1 MKASKKL
8 KKQETIT
15 NQTVRKV
22 ILVIANIEIKYQVQ
36 AKKNAT
42 SVSSNGFLILFNIVG
57 TNQKISTRIKRT
69 TDRKGLLVN
78 IHNIIDNNQKIN
90 EKESPLDIFLLHLLK
105 EIKAI
110 KKQRKE
116 TNQILN
122 AQSQAL
128 S

>member
-1 MKASKKL
+1 M
-8 KKQETIT
+8 
-15 NQTVRKV
+15 
-22 ILVIANIEIKYQVQ
+22 
-36 AKKNAT
+36 
-42 SVSSNGFLILFNIVG
+42 LFNIVG

-69 TDRKGLLVN
+69 TERKGLFVN

-128 S
+128 SYIWMVNIIKEISHHINQETIWGLVSPFIILLK